1 MNEIDP
7 EALVVTGE
15 GGERPLAAIPPAA
28 RNNFYNSP
36 PPMVIDEA
44 STYDAI
50 ITTENGQMRL
60 RLFAEEAPLA
70 VNNFVFLANEGF
82 YDGITFH
89 RVLQDF
95 MAQGGDPTG
104 SGGGGPGYQF
114 ANETDNDL
122 SFDRPGIL
130 AMANAGPDTNGSQF
144 FITVAPQPRLD
155 GGYTIFGELIDGA
168 DVLNAISLRDPQQ
181 NPTTPGD
188 TILRIDIEEVTE

>member
-1 MNEIDP
+1 ML
-7 EALVVTGE
+7 EARLGE
-15 GGERPLAAIPPAA
+15 GERPLSTIPPAA
-28 RNNFYNSP
+28 RNNYYNAP
-36 PPMVIDEA
+36 PPLVIDES

-70 VNNFVFLANEGF
+70 VNNFVFLANQGF

-114 ANETDNDL
+114 ANETNNAL
-122 SFDRPGIL
+122 SFDRPGVL
-130 AMANAGPDTNGSQF
+130 AMANAGADTNGSQF
-144 FITVAPQPRLD
+144 FITFGPQEYLD
-155 GGYTIFGELIDGA
+155 GGYTIFGELIDGVE
-168 DVLNAISLRDPQQ
+168 VLSAISLRNPEQ
-181 NPTTPGD
+181 NPTVPGD
-188 TILRIDIEEVTE
+188 TIIRIDIEEVRE